1 MLEAVSAVIYNSSMV
16 AYAYPKDC
24 KEAIKSKIV
33 LFASLLIALEI
44 NSKMGSDSS
53 TVIRRLLQAI
63 GTILYSCRQ
72 NPEFL
77 SAETRQNLALT
88 TASIVSYGVVNEIK
102 ALHKILEL
110 IPKTKKVL
118 ESFPN
123 PWASD

>member
-1 MLEAVSAVIYNSSMV
+1 M
-16 AYAYPKDC
+16 PT
-24 KEAIKSKIV
+24 KSRV
-33 LFASLLIALEI
+33 
-44 NSKMGSDSS
+44 
-53 TVIRRLLQAI
+53 
-63 GTILYSCRQ
+63 
-72 NPEFL
+72 L
-77 SAETRQNLALT
+77 SAQTRQNLAMT